1 MRGRFPSNVLRSV
14 RACSASRSLPVRL
27 GKSAAFFLFIAIL
40 GFLLVKVVGPILQTG
55 PEYVVESLISGVPL
69 LLAAGCGAAAL
80 AAAIVRKLRHSIV

>member
-1 MRGRFPSNVLRSV
+1 MSTTRISDYPK
-14 RACSASRSLPVRL
+14 SLPVRL